1 MKGFLWRCAAAL
13 GLVLV
18 VACTPTPTVPS
29 STTSTST
36 SSTTT
41 TTAPPAD
48 PAQVAVG
55 PTYACAITPEHLV
68 KCWGRNDSGQL
79 GNGTMTDS
87 STPVQVLG
95 LTDVESISAAEPAGS
110 FGATTTC
117 AVRGDGTAW
126 CWGSNSVGT
135 VGSGPAE
142 AVVTAP
148 QQVANLTDVE
158 QVSVGNVHACARTA
172 DGAAHCWGWGIDGRL
187 GDGDVSNTVH
197 PVPVQLPGFSDVVDI
212 AAGTYHSCLVRGD
225 GTVWCWGSNGSGQLG
240 TGDLEDSQTPV
251 QVTGISDAVTVGI
264 GESSTCALRS
274 TGEVACWGW
283 NGAGELGSGTTEW
296 SLTPVPVAGVS
307 DATAISVG
315 ARTACARSIT
325 GVVRCWGSDRSGAMG
340 QGSTATARP
349 IPVVV
354 PGTGAAD
361 VVSINGQWHFGSTG
375 PVLGQR
381 DVACVASGPVVRCAG
396 SNEFGQLGNGTT
408 EDSDVLVDVA
418 L

>member
-1 MKGFLWRCAAAL
+1 MKGFMWRCAAAL

-18 VACTPTPTVPS
+18 AACTPNPTGP
-29 STTSTST
+29 T
-36 SSTTT
+36 STTT

-55 PTYACAITPEHLV
+55 PTYACAVTPEDVV

-79 GNGTMTDS
+79 GTGTMTDS
-87 STPVQVLG
+87 PTPVQVLG
-95 LTDVESISAAEPAGS
+95 LTDVESISAAEPPGS
-110 FGATTTC
+110 SGASTTC
-117 AVRGDGTAW
+117 AVRSDGTAW
-126 CWGSNSVGT
+126 CWGMNSIGT
-135 VGSGPAE
+135 VGSGSTNAIE
-142 AVVTAP
+142 TTP

-187 GDGDVSNTVH
+187 GNGDASNQIH
-197 PVPVQLPGFSDVVDI
+197 RVPVQLSGIAEVVDI
-212 AAGTYHSCLVRGD
+212 SAGTYHSCLVRAD
-225 GTVWCWGSNGSGQLG
+225 GTVWCWGSNASGQLG
-240 TGDLEDSQTPV
+240 TGDQEDALTPV
-251 QVTGISDAVTVGI
+251 QVAGVSDAVAVGT

-283 NGAGELGSGTTEW
+283 NSVGELGAGTTEW
-296 SLTPVPVAGVS
+296 SLTPVPVAGLS
-307 DATAISVG
+307 DATAVSVG
-315 ARTACARSIT
+315 PRSACARSSN

-349 IPVVV
+349 TPVVV

-361 VVSINGQWHFGSTG
+361 GVSINGQFDFGSG
-375 PVLGQR
+375 PVPGQR
-381 DVACVASGPVVRCAG
+381 DLACVASGPVVRCAG